1 MVDEQLLKLLVCPET
16 KQPLRLASTEEL
28 QSLNAQVAAGAVVNR
43 AGGKVVTP
51 LDALLIREDGACG
64 YPVWEDIPVM
74 LIEEAVPLGRNA

>member
-16 KQPLRLASTEEL
+16 KQPLRLATAEEL

-43 AGGKVVTP
+43 AGGRVVAP
-51 LDALLIREDGACG
+51 VEALLIRHDGACG

-74 LIEEAVPLGRNA
+74 LVEEAISLGGKP